1 MYVYSVITP
10 FILSNCYFISV
21 TVHET
26 SKGRVTSPISHSWV
40 KNDGSTII
48 KDGSLCRSGLV
59 APNT

>member
-1 MYVYSVITP
+1 MYVYNIITP
-10 FILSNCYFISV
+10 FILGNCYFISV
-21 TVHET
+21 TVRET

-40 KNDGSTII
+40 KNDGSPIV